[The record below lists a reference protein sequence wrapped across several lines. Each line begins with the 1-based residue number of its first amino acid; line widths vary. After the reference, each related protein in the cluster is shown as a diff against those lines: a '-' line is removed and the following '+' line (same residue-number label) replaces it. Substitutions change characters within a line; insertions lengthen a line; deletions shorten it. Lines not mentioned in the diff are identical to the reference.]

1 MEEEKLPV
9 ISPAPELACKHKIL
23 MKSPWEI
30 HQSPVGSGGVL
41 SLLANNILDNFSELG
56 VEYVE
61 VPLVTQSSPRKLSYF
76 LNKVPKLF
84 LINL

>member
-9 ISPAPELACKHKIL
+9 IGPAPELACKQKIL

-41 SLLANNILDNFSELG
+41 SLLGANNMLENFSELG

-61 VPLVTQSSPRKLSYF
+61 VWHVTQSYPHKYCTL
-76 LNKVPKLF
+76 
-84 LINL
+84 